1 MTPGSPL
8 ERGQVGS
15 PRHRQ
20 PASRSLGESQ
30 DCSQVESRVSE
41 GEAKPGNP
49 PLCPLSSHGCLER
62 TNCFLGA
69 WLLTEAFGHGGTVS
83 SGLVQL
89 EALWVEGH

>member
-1 MTPGSPL
+1 MMPGSPL
-8 ERGQVGS
+8 ERGQRGS

-20 PASRSLGESQ
+20 PVSRGLGEPQ

-49 PLCPLSSHGCLER
+49 PLCPLPSHGCLER
-62 TNCFLGA
+62 TNCFWGA
-69 WLLTEAFGHGGTVS
+69 WLLTEAFGRGGTVS